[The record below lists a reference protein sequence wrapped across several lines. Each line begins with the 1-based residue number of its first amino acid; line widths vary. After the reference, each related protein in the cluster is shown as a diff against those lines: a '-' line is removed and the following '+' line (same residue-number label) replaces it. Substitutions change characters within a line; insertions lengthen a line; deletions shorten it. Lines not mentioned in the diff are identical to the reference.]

1 MEQQENKWLKEMT
14 RRPSTPG
21 DSVADLLECSDM
33 SQGDLAV
40 KIGVSRA
47 TISRLINDK
56 QMLTPDMALR
66 LGRYFGTGARVW
78 LALQQ
83 QVDEWDLLHA
93 DQSAYEFIEPQR
105 IAA

>member
-1 MEQQENKWLKEMT
+1 MAKQENKWLEEMT
-14 RRPSTPG
+14 ERPATPG
-21 DSVADLLECSDM
+21 DILADLLECSDM
-33 SQGDLAV
+33 SQGELAK

-47 TISRLINDK
+47 TASRLINDK
-56 QMLTPDMALR
+56 QVLTSDMALR
-66 LGRYFGTGARVW
+66 LGRYFGNGARIW

-93 DQSAYEFIEPQR
+93 DQSDYEFIEPQS